1 MFSKMLFSFLFA
13 FCSLPSYGQ
22 GEVVQGPFKID
33 GEKSI
38 YFQRE
43 PNSDFPLGLYY
54 DSGAK
59 KTQVD
64 KYEVDGDTPNIDTV
78 FFMKIHNVKNVIVL
92 ISWHQLHQAES
103 INGNTYQIHAYKYSN
118 DSLFINDMITKDP
131 ALNGMDGEFNGDEV
145 HFNYKNAASI
155 KQYIKNEYN

>member
-1 MFSKMLFSFLFA
+1 MDRGRWFRGRSKLTAKNQSTF
-13 FCSLPSYGQ
+13 
-22 GEVVQGPFKID
+22 
-33 GEKSI
+33 
-38 YFQRE
+38 RE
-43 PNSDFPLGLYY
+43 SQTLISPLVCTTIPEQ
-54 DSGAK
+54 K

-92 ISWHQLHQAES
+92 ISWHQLHQTES
-103 INGNTYQIHAYKYSN
+103 INGKTYQVYAYKYSN

>member
-1 MFSKMLFSFLFA
+1 MIFKTLCSLLFA

-33 GEKSI
+33 GEKVI

-43 PNSDFPLGLYY
+43 PNPDFPLGLYY
-54 DSGAK
+54 DSGTK

-64 KYEVDGDTPNIDTV
+64 KYEMDGDTPKIDTV
-78 FFMKIHNVKNVIVL
+78 FFMKIHNVKNVVVL

-103 INGNTYQIHAYKYSN
+103 INGNTYQVYTYKYSN
-118 DSLFINDMITKDP
+118 DSLILNDVITKDP
-131 ALNGMDGEFNGDEV
+131 TLNGMDGEFNGDEV
-145 HFNYKNAASI
+145 HFKYKDAASI
-155 KQYIKNEYN
+155 KQYIKNKYN